1 MHFFLEIQVIWSF
14 EIWSK
19 SRKYAENN
27 VFHLVD
33 LEVYVLL
40 IYETKFYWNACYKKT
55 NDQGF
60 CIS

>member
-19 SRKYAENN
+19 SRKCAENN

-33 LEVYVLL
+33 LDVYVLL
-40 IYETKFYWNACYKKT
+40 TYETKFYWNAYY
-55 NDQGF
+55 
-60 CIS
+60 I